1 MARRALPLTDAQP
14 MAAYVSA
21 FVRTRTY
28 SCARNGLCTVL
39 RDYRD
44 MWDELV
50 DSVCS
55 VGLCLVK
62 SIQLLW
68 WLLARPLALVIALLV
83 LLWWSV
89 RYAFTCVR
97 LLSIFVYRPAY
108 SDDSLRELISMI
120 RQDQSLPLSDA
131 YMEQLIRGNRRAN
144 QNRWW
149 FYGGTALTDDELD
162 RMQSLVKEERRLRRR
177 MEHADREAR
186 VAAGRAC
193 PAPPP
198 PPPQPPLPDPGVTH
212 SNARNGSPQR
222 GHYTEYDE
230 PRKKPWMQVPKHR
243 KPKSQRTIAEVA
255 NREAEKDASLAR
267 VKARKAEK
275 AEEERRHAEEEA
287 VRRHYLDIGRRI
299 NREL

>member
-1 MARRALPLTDAQP
+1 MAV
-14 MAAYVSA
+14 YGSA
-21 FVRTRTY
+21 FVRTRAY
-28 SCARNGLCTVL
+28 PCAR
-39 RDYRD
+39 
-44 MWDELV
+44 
-50 DSVCS
+50 S
-55 VGLCLVK
+55 VGPCLVK

-68 WLLARPLALVIALLV
+68 WLLALVIALLV
-83 LLWWSV
+83 LLWRSFW
-89 RYAFTCVR
+89 YAFKCVR
-97 LLSIFVYRPAY
+97 LLMIFVYRPAY
-108 SDDSLRELISMI
+108 SDDSLRKLISMI
-120 RQDQSLPLSDA
+120 RQGPSSPLSDA

-162 RMQSLVKEERRLRRR
+162 RMQSLLKEERRLRRR
-177 MEHADREAR
+177 MEHADWEAR

-222 GHYTEYDE
+222 GHYTECDE

-243 KPKSQRTIAEVA
+243 KPKPQRTIAEVA
-255 NREAEKDASLAR
+255 NREAEKEASLAR
-267 VKARKAEK
+267 VKVRKAEK
-275 AEEERRHAEEEA
+275 AEEEKRQAEEEA
-287 VRRHYLDIGRRI
+287 VRMHYLDIGRRI

>member
-1 MARRALPLTDAQP
+1 

-21 FVRTRTY
+21 FVRARAY

-83 LLWWSV
+83 FLWWSV

-97 LLSIFVYRPAY
+97 LLMIFVYRPAY

-120 RQDQSLPLSDA
+120 RQDPVLPLSDA

-162 RMQSLVKEERRLRRR
+162 RMQSLLKEERLLRRR
-177 MEHADREAR
+177 TVHADWEAR
-186 VAAGRAC
+186 VAADRAR
-193 PAPPP
+193 PAPSP
-198 PPPQPPLPDPGVTH
+198 PPPQPPPPDPSVAH
-212 SNARNGSPQR
+212 SSARSGSPQR
-222 GHYTEYDE
+222 GHYAECDE
-230 PRKKPWMQVPKHR
+230 SRKKPWMQVPKHR
-243 KPKSQRTIAEVA
+243 KPKSQRSIAEVA
-255 NREAEKDASLAR
+255 NREAEKEASLAR
-267 VKARKAEK
+267 AKARKAEK

-287 VRRHYLDIGRRI
+287 VRRYYLDIGRRI

>member
-1 MARRALPLTDAQP
+1 
-14 MAAYVSA
+14 MAADGSA
-21 FVRTRTY
+21 FVRRRAY

-39 RDYRD
+39 RNYRD

-55 VGLCLVK
+55 VGPCLVK
-62 SIQLLW
+62 SFQLLW
-68 WLLARPLALVIALLV
+68 WLLAWPLALAIALFV
-83 LLWWSV
+83 LLWRSV
-89 RYAFTCVR
+89 RYAYVCVR
-97 LLSIFVYRPAY
+97 LLTIFVYRPAY
-108 SDDSLRELISMI
+108 SDDHLRKLISML
-120 RQDQSLPLSDA
+120 RQGPSSPLSDA
-131 YMEQLIRGNRRAN
+131 HIEQLIGRMRLRN
-144 QNRWW
+144 QKRVW
-149 FYGGTALTDDELD
+149 FYGGAEPTDDELD
-162 RMQSLVKEERRLRRR
+162 RMQSLFEEERRLRRR
-177 MEHADREAR
+177 MEHADWEAR

-198 PPPQPPLPDPGVTH
+198 PPPPPQPPPPNPGVAH
-212 SNARNGSPQR
+212 SSARSGSPQR

-230 PRKKPWMQVPKHR
+230 PRKKTWMQVPRHR

-255 NREAEKDASLAR
+255 NREAEKETSLAR

-275 AEEERRHAEEEA
+275 AEEERRRAEEEA

>member
-1 MARRALPLTDAQP
+1 M
-14 MAAYVSA
+14 SA
-21 FVRTRTY
+21 FVRTRAY
-28 SCARNGLCTVL
+28 SCACNGLCAVL

-62 SIQLLW
+62 SVQLLW
-68 WLLARPLALVIALLV
+68 WLLAWPLALVIALFV
-83 LLWWSV
+83 LLWRSV
-89 RYAFTCVR
+89 RYAYVCVR
-97 LLSIFVYRPAY
+97 LLTIFVYRPAY
-108 SDDSLRELISMI
+108 SDDHLRQLMAML
-120 RQDQSLPLSDA
+120 RQGPSSPLSDA
-131 YMEQLIRGNRRAN
+131 YVEQLIRGNRRAN
-144 QNRWW
+144 QKRVW
-149 FYGGTALTDDELD
+149 FYGGVEPTDDELD
-162 RMQSLVKEERRLRRR
+162 RMQSLLQEERRLRRR
-177 MEHADREAR
+177 MEHADWEAR
-186 VAAGRAC
+186 VAAGRARDLAAGRAC
-193 PAPPP
+193 SAPPS
-198 PPPQPPLPDPGVTH
+198 PPPQPPPPDPGVAH
-212 SNARNGSPQR
+212 SSARSGSPQR

-255 NREAEKDASLAR
+255 NREAEKEASLAR